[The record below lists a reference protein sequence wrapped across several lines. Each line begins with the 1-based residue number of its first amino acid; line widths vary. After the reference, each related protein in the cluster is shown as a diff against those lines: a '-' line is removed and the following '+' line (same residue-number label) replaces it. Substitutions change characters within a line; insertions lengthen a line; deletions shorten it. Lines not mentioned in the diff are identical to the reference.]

1 MNNIYDVWFSTVK
14 LNNKIK
20 KHLLELY
27 NAEEIWNMGSRDL
40 QNELTWY
47 SKEKIEIQISE
58 ILNLEKRNKI
68 EKYFEYMKKYNIC
81 LISYKEKEYPS
92 LLKNINDIPIY
103 LYIRGNI
110 DNLYKDNIAVVGAR
124 YASNYGKK
132 VAMELSKYAC
142 DNNVGVV
149 SGLAI
154 RCGQICSFGKPTKQS
169 GKYYCGTWNR
179 CCK

>member
-27 NAEEIWNMGSRDL
+27 NAEEIWNMDSRDL

-68 EKYFEYMKKYNIC
+68 EKYFEYMKKFNIC

-92 LLKNINDIPIY
+92 GRVPEP
-103 LYIRGNI
+103 RP
-110 DNLYKDNIAVVGAR
+110 
-124 YASNYGKK
+124 S
-132 VAMELSKYAC
+132 LSF
-142 DNNVGVV
+142 
-149 SGLAI
+149 S
-154 RCGQICSFGKPTKQS
+154 
-169 GKYYCGTWNR
+169 
-179 CCK
+179 